1 VNLPISAARLAG
13 FRILLR
19 VEQGS
24 VYASELLHSEGVS
37 TLGDKDQRLTTEL
50 VYGVLRQRQLLDWY
64 LSRHCRMPLEKLD
77 TEVLL
82 ALRLG
87 AYQILFLTRI
97 PERAAINESVEL
109 VKAFKLKSAAGFTNA
124 VLRRIKKNEF
134 ENTLRS
140 LSLDSISNLSI
151 RYSHPE
157 WLVQR
162 WIERCGRDLSVRLL
176 EQNDQPP
183 RTFFRMNTLGLSVP
197 SLLESLA
204 RQGVSVRTHPF
215 SGDIWEVVEG
225 NIYKTALM
233 LQGKIFVQDPASQ
246 LIPRLLDTRA
256 EDFCLDLCA
265 APGGKSSQIAQLTQG
280 RARIIATD
288 LSWRRLRT
296 ANQLHG
302 GQWKNVHF
310 LAMDATQPLPF
321 AVQFDRI
328 LVDAPCS
335 GTGTLQRN
343 PDIRWRVHFSDLGK
357 LQRLQIDLLENAVQY
372 LRPGGALVYSTCS
385 LEDEEN
391 EAVISRFLS
400 DRGDYFLDLP
410 GDPYLQGFFN
420 DKRFFKLLPSEWNCD
435 GFFAAILR
443 KRESC

>member
-1 VNLPISAARLAG
+1 
-13 FRILLR
+13 
-19 VEQGS
+19 
-24 VYASELLHSEGVS
+24 
-37 TLGDKDQRLTTEL
+37 
-50 VYGVLRQRQLLDWY
+50 
-64 LSRHCRMPLEKLD
+64 MPLDRLD

-109 VKAFKLKSAAGFTNA
+109 VKAFKRKSAAGMTNA
-124 VLRRIKKNEF
+124 VLRRVKKNEF
-134 ENTLRS
+134 QNALKS
-140 LSLDSISNLSI
+140 LSLESISDLSI

-157 WLVQR
+157 WLVHR
-162 WIERCGRDLSVRLL
+162 WVGRFGRQLSIRLL
-176 EQNDQPP
+176 EQNNQPP
-183 RTFFRMNTLGLSVP
+183 RTFFRLNTLSLSGHPLV
-197 SLLESLA
+197 ESLT
-204 RQGVSVRTHPF
+204 RKGISVRAHPF

-225 NIYKTALM
+225 NIYKTAL
-233 LQGKIFVQDPASQ
+233 LLEGKILVQDPASQ
-246 LIPRLLDTRA
+246 LIPRLLDPRA

-265 APGGKSSQIAQLTQG
+265 APGSKSSQIAQLMQG
-280 RARIIATD
+280 RPRIVATD
-288 LSWRRLRT
+288 LSWHRLRT
-296 ANQLHG
+296 AKQLHG
-302 GQWKNVHF
+302 RQWKNLYF
-310 LAMDATQPLPF
+310 LAVDATQPLPF

-343 PDIRWRVHFSDLGK
+343 PDIRWRLHSSDLDK
-357 LQRLQIDLLENAVQY
+357 LQCLQIGLLRNASRY
-372 LRPGGALVYSTCS
+372 LKPGGVLIYSTCS

-400 DRGDYFLDLP
+400 DRGDHFLDLP
-410 GDPYLQGFFN
+410 REPHLQGFFN
-420 DKRFFKLLPSEWNCD
+420 DKGFFKLLPSEWNCD